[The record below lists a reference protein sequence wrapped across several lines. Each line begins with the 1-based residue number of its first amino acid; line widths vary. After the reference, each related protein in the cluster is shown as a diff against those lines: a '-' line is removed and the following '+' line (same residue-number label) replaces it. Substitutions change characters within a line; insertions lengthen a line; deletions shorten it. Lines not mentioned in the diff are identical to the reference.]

1 MDQGT
6 LLAPQQLDD
15 GRRFVQ
21 RFAADGNSLK
31 AAFWAIMAEEGMWFL
46 YLVNDVIDGAGPVA
60 AYRQVR
66 NSLQKLGDSWI
77 SGADIKVISPKDPVA
92 LDILAFMTVYPGRMP
107 TWLGSRELG
116 MEAVEQVYIYPP
128 YHFTFTQA
136 NPMTQDEIGRKLLE
150 LMSRGPGILQPSR
163 ITLRDGSEFKGVPF
177 SLDVGPART
186 VEVSFI
192 EDGVQSPRVVR
203 IDEIASVT

>member
-21 RFAADGNSLK
+21 RFAADGNNLK
-31 AAFWAIMAEEGMWFL
+31 AAFWAIMAEEEMWYL
-46 YLVNDVIDGAGPVA
+46 YLVNDVIDGAGPAA
-60 AYRQVR
+60 AYRQVW

-92 LDILAFMTVYPGRMP
+92 LDVLAVMAKHTGRMP
-107 TWLGSRELG
+107 TWLGNRELG
-116 MEAVEQVYIYPP
+116 MVAVEQVYLYPP
-128 YHFTFTQA
+128 HLFTFTQA

-163 ITLRDGSEFKGVPF
+163 ITLRDGSEFDGVPF

-186 VEVSFI
+186 VEVSFV
-192 EDGVQSPRVVR
+192 EDGEQSPRVVL
-203 IDEIASVT
+203 IDEISSVR